1 MSMGRLAV
9 APSILNLHHC
19 SQHTHS
25 LSPSQNFSSLL
36 HHTTS
41 PSSSRPSPSQHAT
54 RTNESA
60 RIMPSSDDSDD
71 EMPPV
76 VRTAWTERI
85 IAGMK
90 RTMADPVAM
99 AKVRRACYIHSPLAH
114 IAVDR
119 REKRRHH
126 CRCRSRATRCTR
138 PRPDVHC
145 LQHRPYCIFRQAEV
159 ALHPRPA
166 RRAFGVQLPCPPRA
180 VEEGFHHRRGPR
192 WPVQMPLL
200 PRTRRKD
207 VPSGGLPRA
216 HGVGP

>member
-1 MSMGRLAV
+1 ML
-9 APSILNLHHC
+9 PT
-19 SQHTHS
+19 HTHS
-25 LSPSQNFSSLL
+25 LSLSSTFSSLL

-41 PSSSRPSPSQHAT
+41 PSSSRPPPSQHAT
-54 RTNESA
+54 RANESA

-71 EMPPV
+71 EFEHMPPV
-76 VRTAWTERI
+76 FSTAGTERI

-99 AKVRRACYIHSPLAH
+99 AEVRQACCRISVVHTSLAH
-114 IAVDR
+114 IVVDQR
-119 REKRRHH
+119 GNRRRHR
-126 CRCRSRATRCTR
+126 CCRSRTPRCKRQR
-138 PRPDVHC
+138 PTVHC
-145 LQHRPYCIFRQAEV
+145 LPRRPYCIFRQAEV

-166 RRAFGVQLPCPPRA
+166 RRTFGVQLPCPPRA

-200 PRTRRKD
+200 PKTRRKD